1 MNETINYI
9 TSDLYLTAFLKVKG
23 YKFKVE
29 KNKLKYKFIFEDSA
43 EILADVN
50 DYLTESSL
58 CEPLAYTNAIKNIK
72 NLLYNL

>member
-29 KNKLKYKFIFEDSA
+29 KNKLKYKFIFEESA
-43 EILADVN
+43 EILSDVN
-50 DYLTESSL
+50 DYLTESRKIVFGIFLSL
-58 CEPLAYTNAIKNIK
+58 NLFAY
-72 NLLYNL
+72 